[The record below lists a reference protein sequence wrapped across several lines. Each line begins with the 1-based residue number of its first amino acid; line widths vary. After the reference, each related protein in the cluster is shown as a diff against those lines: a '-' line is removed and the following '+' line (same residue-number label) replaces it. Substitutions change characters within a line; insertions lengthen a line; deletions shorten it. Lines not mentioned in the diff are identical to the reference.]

1 MHYIGPL
8 KWERWR
14 PEVMPPSRRRQ
25 RRSAAN
31 ELLPFVWL
39 RVAHKLVKMTDTN
52 ENRLSYRTI
61 ANYFRQ
67 AVRQYL
73 GSTGTPGI
81 SKVVKSSFGPAYTDQ
96 IANENAGMEAS
107 TEDDT

>member
-1 MHYIGPL
+1 
-8 KWERWR
+8 
-14 PEVMPPSRRRQ
+14 
-25 RRSAAN
+25 
-31 ELLPFVWL
+31 
-39 RVAHKLVKMTDTN
+39 MTDTN

-73 GSTGTPGI
+73 GSTGTPGT
-81 SKVVKSSFGPAYTDQ
+81 SKVFGPAYTDQ

-107 TEDDT
+107 TEDDTEVHKKDKKRDSKNAA